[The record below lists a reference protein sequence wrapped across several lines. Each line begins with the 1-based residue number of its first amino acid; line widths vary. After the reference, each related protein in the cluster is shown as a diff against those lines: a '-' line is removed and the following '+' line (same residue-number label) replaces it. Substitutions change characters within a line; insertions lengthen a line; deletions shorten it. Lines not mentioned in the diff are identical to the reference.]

1 MMDVEKPSTPVE
13 IEKVK
18 MSDIEYERAELL
30 ANLSDPDAGKND
42 EERRQIVSWTFSLD
56 AVQLN
61 IELT

>member
-1 MMDVEKPSTPVE
+1 MDVEKPSTAVE

-18 MSDIEYERAELL
+18 MSDIELERAELL
-30 ANLSDPDAGKND
+30 ANLPDPDAGKND

-56 AVQLN
+56 AVQLD